1 MPEIVHKAR
10 GFRTTRLYEVRVVQE
25 VDALPG
31 QIIEQPSEKLGL
43 TQAIQVNIQYVPS
56 DYSQKQRYSFYRNI
70 W

>member
-1 MPEIVHKAR
+1 MPETVHKAR

-31 QIIEQPSEKLGL
+31 QIIDRANENL
-43 TQAIQVNIQYVPS
+43 TLTPPIQVKYVPS

>member
-25 VDALPG
+25 VDTLPG
-31 QIIEQPSEKLGL
+31 QIIEQPSEKLAL
-43 TQAIQVNIQYVPS
+43 APPIQVKYVPS
-56 DYSQKQRYSFYRNI
+56 DYSQKQRHSFYRNI